1 MASETPEALL
11 RRANQLLTAGDI
23 PAAIEAHERL
33 LAIRPDLPDSW
44 YNLGYLHRCARQFE
58 AALAAYSEAL
68 GRGVAGAEE
77 VHVNRAVILSEHLD
91 RGEEAEAE
99 LKAALRV
106 NPHYL
111 VAWLNLGNLY
121 EDWGEPLRARSAY
134 EEALKIAPGNGRA
147 LARLTAIR
155 IFEGQATGAPE
166 RLRQALGSPG
176 ISIDDAA
183 ELAFALGSALDT
195 EGAYDDA
202 FSAFSAANRISRDA
216 APPGSRYD
224 RQAQEAL
231 VDALISMPL
240 PAAAGLQDPRPPQP
254 IFICGMF
261 RSGSTLAEQIL
272 ARHSRVTAGGE
283 LEYVPAM
290 VKMKLQP
297 YPQALAQAQ
306 TEMLNELQ
314 QAYLA
319 ELRSIHPTADIV
331 TDKRVDNFLHIGLIK
346 SLFPQARI
354 VHTVREPLDNILS
367 VYFLHFDSSIAYG
380 TDLADIAHFYRQYRR
395 LMAHWKSVYGED
407 IFDFSYDEVVTDPEP
422 AIRRLLDFCGLGWEP
437 GCLAATPN
445 GGPVRTA
452 SSWQV
457 RQPLHARSSGRWR
470 NYERHL
476 GAIRDLPGL
485 A

>member
-1 MASETPEALL
+1 MASATPEALL
-11 RRANQLLTAGDI
+11 RRANQLLAAGDI
-23 PAAIEAHERL
+23 PAAIQAHERL
-33 LAIRPDLPDSW
+33 LAVRPDLPDSW
-44 YNLGYLHRCARQFE
+44 YNLGYLHRCARQFD
-58 AALAAYSEAL
+58 AALDSYAEAL
-68 GRGVAGAEE
+68 ARGVAGAEE

-99 LKAALRV
+99 LRAALRL

-134 EEALKIAPGNGRA
+134 EEALKIAPSNGRA
-147 LARLTAIR
+147 LARLTAIC
-155 IFEGQATGAPE
+155 IFEGRATGAPAH
-166 RLRQALGSPG
+166 LRQALGSPG
-176 ISIDDAA
+176 ISLDDAA
-183 ELAFALGSALDT
+183 ELAFALGSALDA
-195 EGAYDDA
+195 EGSYDDA
-202 FSAFSAANRISRDA
+202 FAAFSAANRMSRDA
-216 APPGSRYD
+216 ARGSRYD
-224 RQAQEAL
+224 RDAQEAL
-231 VDALISMPL
+231 VDALISMSL
-240 PAAAGLQDPRPPQP
+240 PAAAERQDPQPPQP

-283 LEYVPAM
+283 LEYIPAI
-290 VKMKLQP
+290 VQTRLQP
-297 YPQALAQAQ
+297 YPQALAQAPAQ
-306 TEMLNELQ
+306 MLTELQ

-319 ELRSIHPTADIV
+319 ELRSIHLAADIV

-346 SLFPQARI
+346 SLFPEARI

-367 VYFLHFDSSIAYG
+367 VYFLHFDSSITYG
-380 TDLADIAHFYRQYRR
+380 TDLADIAHFYGQYRR
-395 LMAHWKSVYGED
+395 LMAHWKSVYGPD

-422 AIRRLLDFCGLGWEP
+422 AIRCLLDFCGLGWEP
-437 GCLAATPN
+437 GCLAATPT